1 MAMGVTSSRRGSGRR
16 SRRAP
21 MAEINVTPFVDVML
35 VLLIIFMVTAPLLT
49 SGVPIELPDSS
60 AEALPQE
67 REPVTISVAPDGS
80 VYLGDDLVTPEQLPT
95 RLAAIRPA
103 DDGTLP
109 QVNLR
114 GDRALAYGQMMSV
127 MGELNR
133 AGFTSIALL
142 TNSASGGETPADDAA
157 APVSDS
163 SESGQ

>member
-1 MAMGVTSSRRGSGRR
+1 MGMGVLKRSARRG
-16 SRRAP
+16 RRAP